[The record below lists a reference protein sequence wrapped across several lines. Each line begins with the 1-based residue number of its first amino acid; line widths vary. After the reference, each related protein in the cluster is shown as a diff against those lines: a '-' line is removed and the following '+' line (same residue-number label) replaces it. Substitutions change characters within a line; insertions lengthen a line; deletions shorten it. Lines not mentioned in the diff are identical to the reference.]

1 MSILKSRQTI
11 RLITAGSV
19 LTLAMAASPAFAM
32 TDANM
37 GGGGASAGPSVI
49 SQITSTATSVYQAA
63 EPVVARVLSDLQ
75 TVVFVYQ
82 VFSFFGAND

>member
-1 MSILKSRQTI
+1 MSAQKSRQSI
-11 RLITAGSV
+11 RFITAGSIFALV
-19 LTLAMAASPAFAM
+19 MAASPAFAM

-37 GGGGASAGPSVI
+37 GGGGASPGPSVM
-49 SQITSTATSVYQAA
+49 SQIASTANSVYQAA

-82 VFSFFGAND
+82 VFSFFGAID